1 MRPDPFVQARAR
13 CHPGLED
20 RKGRSSRARAGRT
33 PIISTKPASRSEKIF
48 LLLRC
53 GSTLDPGTG
62 WHHVYFW
69 WGWQDLARHRPDLA
83 KAIFPLRVKVV
94 WGNALFL
101 SRGHNLMASILTSL
115 QSAKP
120 GGSRMT
126 MTTKSVA
133 TVLALVVGLSL
144 SACGKKE
151 ESSSS
156 STGSSGTSGTTS
168 GTTGTTG
175 GTTGTTTDQGT
186 SGGTTGGTTGTTN

>member
-1 MRPDPFVQARAR
+1 METR
-13 CHPGLED
+13 CV
-20 RKGRSSRARAGRT
+20 GRVDEGGG
-33 PIISTKPASRSEKIF
+33 EKIF
-48 LLLRC
+48 LLQTAATPLIRA
-53 GSTLDPGTG
+53 PGGTTSIFG
-62 WHHVYFW
+62 
-69 WGWQDLARHRPDLA
+69 GDGKDLARHCRDLA
-83 KAIFPLRVKVV
+83 KAIFALRVKVV
-94 WGNALFL
+94 WGNAPFL

-115 QSAKP
+115 KSAKP

-151 ESSSS
+151 EGSSS